1 MNNFAERLKELR
13 KEELTQKQ
21 LAKYLNVNYRTVSSW
36 EAGTRQ
42 PDYEILIS
50 LCKYFDVSADYLL
63 GLTD

>member
-1 MNNFAERLKELR
+1 MEFQNRLKELR
-13 KEELTQKQ
+13 KEEELTQKQ
-21 LAKYLNVNYRTVSSW
+21 LAKYLNVSYRTVSSW